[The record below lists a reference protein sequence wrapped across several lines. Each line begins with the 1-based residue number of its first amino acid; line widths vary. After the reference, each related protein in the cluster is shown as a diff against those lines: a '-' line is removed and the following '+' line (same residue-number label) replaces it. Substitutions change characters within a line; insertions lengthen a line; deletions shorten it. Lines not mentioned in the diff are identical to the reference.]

1 MSDYKDIIGTK
12 VTVVSS
18 NPDNSIKGQ
27 VWYNTTDNVLR
38 YNRGLVGATWS
49 SGGAL
54 NTAWRFLAGSG
65 IQTAGLGFGGGP
77 PVVDNSEEY
86 NGSSWTEGNNL
97 NTARATLAGCGTQ
110 TAALA
115 FGGYSPAAPNFDNE
129 TEEYEGTSWSEQNN
143 LNTIENNGIDPE
155 KTIPLPKSIP

>member
-54 NTAWRFLAGSG
+54 NTARRFLAGSG
-65 IQTAGLGFGGGP
+65 IQTAGLGFGGYVPGAP
-77 PVVDNSEEY
+77 APTARVANTEEY
-86 NGSSWTEGNNL
+86 NGSSWSEVNDLNNL
-97 NTARATLAGCGTQ
+97 SAKKVFERLV
-110 TAALA
+110 
-115 FGGYSPAAPNFDNE
+115 NF
-129 TEEYEGTSWSEQNN
+129 
-143 LNTIENNGIDPE
+143 L
-155 KTIPLPKSIP
+155 